1 MRLMALLAAGAC
13 SLGGPCVQPEPGGQP
28 QPSAPTL
35 DGLAFLAG
43 AWEAEDEGER
53 MREVWDM
60 PRGDAMVGHFS
71 IVAAGEA
78 VLYELLVIELD
89 ETGPVMR
96 LRHFGRGL
104 EPWASEAA
112 GPLTMRLAEIGE
124 HRAVFE
130 DPARAFPRR
139 VVYTREGDRLGVL
152 LEPAPDADREAI
164 TISFRRATE

>member
-1 MRLMALLAAGAC
+1 MRLIALIAAGAC
-13 SLGGPCVQPEPGGQP
+13 SLGGPCVQPEPGGRP
-28 QPSAPTL
+28 EPSAPTL

-43 AWEAEDEGER
+43 AWETEQDGES
-53 MREVWDM
+53 MREVWDR

-71 IVAAGEA
+71 MVAEEEA

-89 ETGPVMR
+89 ETGPVMH

-112 GPLTMRLAEIGE
+112 GPLTMRLTDLGE

-130 DPARAFPRR
+130 DPERSFPRR
-139 VVYTREGDRLGVL
+139 VVYTREGDGLRVD
-152 LEPAPDADREAI
+152 LEPASDADREGI
-164 TISFRRATE
+164 TISFERATE